1 MKTTRSFLV
10 LALFLFVSMSSRL
23 SAQGFYWESTMSG
36 GPMGDHVSKN
46 YMMPKMFKVDQDGQQ
61 SIITNLDKKMVFIVN
76 HQQKT
81 YSEMTFDSMQ
91 ARMKQAGGANEA
103 RMEELQAKM
112 KDMPEEQRK
121 MMEKMMGP
129 MAGGQGSVEV
139 RKTDSTKTIAGLSCT
154 KFDIIQGEKTIMT
167 VWATTGIKGFN
178 KLRADW
184 EEFSA
189 RMTDQ
194 MPGQM
199 GKSIA
204 AGMKKIEGFPMET
217 QIGGIVNT
225 VTKIEQRSTP
235 ASVFTV
241 PSDYTKTVEAEDGK

>member
-1 MKTTRSFLV
+1 MKTTRSFLA
-10 LALFLFVSMSSRL
+10 LALILFVSMSSRIC
-23 SAQGFYWESTMSG
+23 AQGFYWESTMAG

-46 YMMPKMFKVDQDGQQ
+46 YMMPKMFKVDQDDKQ
-61 SIITNLDKKMVFIVN
+61 SIITNLEKKMIVIVN

-91 ARMKQAGGANEA
+91 ARMKKMSGANDA

-121 MMEKMMGP
+121 MMEKMLGP
-129 MAGGQGSVEV
+129 MAAGSSPVEV
-139 RKTDSTKTIAGLSCT
+139 KKTDSTKTIAGLSCT
-154 KFDIIQGEKTIMT
+154 KYDIIQGEKTIMT

-178 KLRADW
+178 KVRTDW
-184 EEFSA
+184 EAFSKQ
-189 RMTDQ
+189 MTDQ

-199 GKSIA
+199 GKNIA
-204 AGMKKIEGFPMET
+204 VGMKKIEGFPMET
-217 QIGGIVNT
+217 QLGDIVTT

-241 PSDYTKTVEAEDGK
+241 PADYTKTEEPGLGK